1 MGKIVTEDGYGKS
14 LFLYHSFSLSFFF
27 WGVVFTGSLCF
38 PLFLLVSFFGPGSF
52 RRWLREVFVL
62 FFLFVSSFGGGWLR
76 EMITGI
82 WWRNLAYFLTGFAVL
97 GVLGFS
103 VFFVARFD
111 VYLVDVLCGAL
122 VAEFGVLGG

>member
-1 MGKIVTEDGYGKS
+1 M
-14 LFLYHSFSLSFFF
+14 
-27 WGVVFTGSLCF
+27 
-38 PLFLLVSFFGPGSF
+38 
-52 RRWLREVFVL
+52 REVFVL

-76 EMITGI
+76 EMIAGI

-111 VYLVDVLCGAL
+111 VYLVDVLWC
-122 VAEFGVLGG
+122 AEFGVLGG